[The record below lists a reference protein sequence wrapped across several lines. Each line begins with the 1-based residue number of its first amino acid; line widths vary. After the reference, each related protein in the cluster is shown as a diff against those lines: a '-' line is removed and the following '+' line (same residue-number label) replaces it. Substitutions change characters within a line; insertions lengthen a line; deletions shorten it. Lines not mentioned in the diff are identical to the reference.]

1 MEYFASVKK
10 NEILLNATIDLGTK
24 IIMLSKRS
32 ETWKNTYSIFPLI
45 CISKPVKY
53 GNSEGEEDSN
63 DPGGVQ
69 GGGGGGLSEV
79 LVIFYGLTLLKVTW
93 VLDLPEV
100 YFMICVLFSMCISI

>member
-32 ETWKNTYSIFPLI
+32 ETWKNTYSMFPLI

-69 GGGGGGLSEV
+69 GGGGGGPSEV
-79 LVIFYGLTLLKVTW
+79 LVKVTR
-93 VLDLPEV
+93 VLDLTEV
-100 YFMICVLFSMCISI
+100 YFMICVLFSKYISI